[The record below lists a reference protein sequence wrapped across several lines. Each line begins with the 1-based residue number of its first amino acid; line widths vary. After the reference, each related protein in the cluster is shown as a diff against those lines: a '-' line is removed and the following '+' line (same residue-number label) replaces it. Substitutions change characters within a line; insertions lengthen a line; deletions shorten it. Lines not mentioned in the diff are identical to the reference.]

1 MKPLNTTRW
10 RHRLLDIK
18 LETMWEH
25 CLKRLEAEIPK
36 DDILLWIRPLEVNV
50 TQQQVNLFA
59 ANDVVLNKVKTQY
72 YKLIQAAIKEVF
84 GDAFDASLLLQKSSA
99 THATEAFDAVETKI
113 NIPSN
118 LDSRF
123 TFDSFIEGRSNTIAL
138 AAALQTAQTP
148 NPEFNPLLLYGSTG
162 LGKTH
167 LMHAIGN
174 EITQQN
180 PDEVVCYLHSEIY
193 VNEMVKAIQQKSMEG
208 FKHKYRSV
216 TTLLIDDIQFFA
228 RKERTQEEF
237 FHTFNY
243 LLEGQKRVII
253 TCDRYPKEV
262 SGLESRLKSR
272 LGWGI
277 VVPIDPPDYET
288 RVAILKEKSLQFG
301 FSIPDDVAFY
311 IAKQLNSNIRELEGA
326 LSTLKANAFFTGK
339 SIDLAYTKQIL
350 KELFKVN
357 HQIVSVENIQKTTA
371 QYYNVKLSELLGKS
385 RKRSIV
391 RPRQLAMY
399 LAKELTDK
407 SYPEIGELFGGR
419 DHTTVLH
426 AYRKF
431 TELLTENSDLDEDRQ
446 KIVNKLTE

>member
-1 MKPLNTTRW
+1 
-10 RHRLLDIK
+10 
-18 LETMWEH
+18 MWEH

-36 DDILLWIRPLEVNV
+36 SDILLWIRPLEVSINHH
-50 TQQQVNLFA
+50 QVMLLA
-59 ANDVVLNKVKTQY
+59 ANDVVLDKVKGHY
-72 YKLIQAAIKEVF
+72 YKSIQAAIKEVF
-84 GDAFDASLLLQKSSA
+84 GERFSTSLALQK
-99 THATEAFDAVETKI
+99 TQHIEATEESEPGPRTKI
-113 NIPSN
+113 ESN

-123 TFDSFIEGRSNTIAL
+123 VFDNFIEGRSNTIAL
-138 AAALQTAQTP
+138 AAAFQTAQTP

-174 EITQQN
+174 KIIQNN

-193 VNEMVKAIQQKSMEG
+193 VNEMVKAIQQKSMEL
-208 FKHKYRSV
+208 FKQKYRSV

-288 RVAILKEKSLQFG
+288 RVAILKEKAMQFG
-301 FSIPDDVAFY
+301 FSVPDEVAFY

-339 SIDLAYTKQIL
+339 AIDLEYTKQIL

-357 HQIVSVENIQKTTA
+357 NQIVSVENIQKTTA

-391 RPRQLAMY
+391 RPRQLAMF
-399 LAKELTDK
+399 LAKDLTNK

-426 AYRKF
+426 AYRKV
-431 TELLTENSDLDEDRQ
+431 TELMSESSDLDEDRQ

>member
-1 MKPLNTTRW
+1 
-10 RHRLLDIK
+10 
-18 LETMWEH
+18 MWEH

-36 DDILLWIRPLEVNV
+36 NEILLWIRPLEISIESNHIS
-50 TQQQVNLFA
+50 LLA
-59 ANDVVLNKVKTQY
+59 SNDVVLEKIKTLY
-72 YKLIQAAIKEVF
+72 LKSITAAIKEIF
-84 GDAFDASLLLQKSSA
+84 GKEYTSSI
-99 THATEAFDAVETKI
+99 KI
-113 NIPSN
+113 HKPFIPEVTAQTPTSPPKKIPSN
-118 LDSRF
+118 IDHRF
-123 TFDSFIEGRSNTIAL
+123 VFDNFIEGRSNTIAL

-167 LMHAIGN
+167 LLHSIGN
-174 EITQQN
+174 EILKNN

-193 VNEMVKAIQQKSMEG
+193 VNEMVKAIQQKSMEL
-208 FKHKYRSV
+208 FKQKYRSV

-262 SGLESRLKSR
+262 NGLESRLKSR

-288 RVAILKEKSLQFG
+288 RVAILKEKAKHLG
-301 FSIPDDVAFY
+301 FTLDDDVAFY

-339 SIDLAYTKQIL
+339 KIDLTYTKQIL

-357 HQIVSVENIQKTTA
+357 HQIVSLENIQKTTA

-399 LAKELTDK
+399 LAKDLTDK
-407 SYPEIGELFGGR
+407 SYPEIGESFGGR

-426 AYRKF
+426 AYKKMD
-431 TELLTENSDLDEDRQ
+431 ELLSENNDLNEDKQ

>member
-1 MKPLNTTRW
+1 
-10 RHRLLDIK
+10 
-18 LETMWEH
+18 MWEH

-36 DDILLWIRPLEVNV
+36 NDILLWIRPLEVTINH
-50 TQQQVNLFA
+50 QQVMLLA
-59 ANDVVLNKVKTQY
+59 ANDVVLNKVKGHY
-72 YKLIQAAIKEVF
+72 FKLIQAAIKEVF
-84 GDAFDASLLLQKSSA
+84 GDTFSANLALQK
-99 THATEAFDAVETKI
+99 TEHLVTIDDSESGPRTKI
-113 NIPSN
+113 ESN

-123 TFDSFIEGRSNTIAL
+123 VFDNFIEGRSNTIAL

-174 EITQQN
+174 KIIQNN

-193 VNEMVKAIQQKSMEG
+193 VNEMVKAIQQKSMEL
-208 FKHKYRSV
+208 FKQKYRSV

-262 SGLESRLKSR
+262 TGLESRLKSR

-288 RVAILKEKSLQFG
+288 RVAILKEKAMQFG
-301 FSIPDDVAFY
+301 FSVPDEVAFY

-339 SIDLAYTKQIL
+339 AIDLEYTKQIL

-357 HQIVSVENIQKTTA
+357 NQIVSVENIQKTTA

-391 RPRQLAMY
+391 RPRQLAMF
-399 LAKELTDK
+399 LAKDLTNR

-426 AYRKF
+426 AYRKV
-431 TELLTENSDLDEDRQ
+431 TELMSENSDLVEDRQ

>member
-1 MKPLNTTRW
+1 
-10 RHRLLDIK
+10 
-18 LETMWEH
+18 MWEH
-25 CLKRLEAEIPK
+25 CLKRLESEIPK
-36 DDILLWIRPLEVNV
+36 NDILLWIRPLEVSVSNH
-50 TQQQVNLFA
+50 QIKLMA
-59 ANDVVLNKVKTQY
+59 ANDVVLGKVKGQY
-72 YKLIQAAIKEVF
+72 YKLIQSAIKEVF
-84 GDAFDASLLLQKSSA
+84 GEPFSA
-99 THATEAFDAVETKI
+99 TLTLKKSQIVESVNQDAAPVTQ
-113 NIPSN
+113 IPSN
-118 LDSRF
+118 LDARF
-123 TFDSFIEGRSNTIAL
+123 VFDNFIEGRSNTIAL

-148 NPEFNPLLLYGSTG
+148 SPEFNPLLLYGSTG

-174 EITQQN
+174 EIKKNN
-180 PDEVVCYLHSEIY
+180 PDEVICYLHSEIY
-193 VNEMVKAIQQKSMEG
+193 VNEMVKAIQQKAMEA
-208 FKHKYRSV
+208 FKQKYRSV

-262 SGLESRLKSR
+262 TGLESRLKSR

-288 RVAILKEKSLQFG
+288 RVAILREKAFQFG
-301 FSIPDDVAFY
+301 LSLPDEVAFY

-339 SIDLAYTKQIL
+339 SIDLPYTKQIL

-357 HQIVSVENIQKTTA
+357 HQIVSVENIQKCTA
-371 QYYNVKLSELLGKS
+371 HYYNVKLSELLGKS

-391 RPRQLAMY
+391 RPRQLAMF

-426 AYRKF
+426 AYRKMS
-431 TELLTENSDLDEDRQ
+431 ELLTENNDLDEDRQ

>member
-1 MKPLNTTRW
+1 
-10 RHRLLDIK
+10 
-18 LETMWEH
+18 MWEH

-36 DDILLWIRPLEVNV
+36 NEILLWIRPLEVSIESNHIS
-50 TQQQVNLFA
+50 LLA
-59 ANDVVLNKVKTQY
+59 SNDVVLDKIESLYLKS
-72 YKLIQAAIKEVF
+72 ISAAIKEIF
-84 GDAFDASLLLQKSSA
+84 GQGYSSSIKIHKPFA
-99 THATEAFDAVETKI
+99 PEAIEQLNENPKKK
-113 NIPSN
+113 IPSN
-118 LDSRF
+118 IDQRF
-123 TFDSFIEGRSNTIAL
+123 VFDNFIEGRSNTIAL

-167 LMHAIGN
+167 LLHSIGN
-174 EITQQN
+174 EILKNN

-193 VNEMVKAIQQKSMEG
+193 VNEMVKAIQQKSMEQ
-208 FKHKYRSV
+208 FKQKYRSV

-262 SGLESRLKSR
+262 NGLESRLKSR

-288 RVAILKEKSLQFG
+288 RVVILKEKAKLFG
-301 FSIPDDVAFY
+301 FVLDDDVAFY

-339 SIDLAYTKQIL
+339 KIDLSYTKQIL

-399 LAKELTDK
+399 LAKDLTDK
-407 SYPEIGELFGGR
+407 SYPEIGESFGGR

-426 AYRKF
+426 AYKKMN
-431 TELLTENSDLDEDRQ
+431 ELLSENNDLNEDKQ

>member
-1 MKPLNTTRW
+1 
-10 RHRLLDIK
+10 
-18 LETMWEH
+18 MWEH

-36 DDILLWIRPLEVNV
+36 DDILLWIRPLEVDVSEN
-50 TQQQVNLFA
+50 QISLYA
-59 ANDVVLNKVKTQY
+59 ANDVVLNQVKANY
-72 YKLIQAAIKEVF
+72 YDLIKAATREVF
-84 GDAFDASLLLQKSSA
+84 GELFQVSLALQKS
-99 THATEAFDAVETKI
+99 THSETVELTAENKI
-113 NIPSN
+113 SIPSN
-118 LDSRF
+118 LDERF
-123 TFDSFIEGRSNTIAL
+123 RFDNFIEGRSNTIAL

-174 EITQQN
+174 EIIQQN

-193 VNEMVKAIQQKSMEG
+193 VNEMVRAIQQKSMEA

-288 RVAILKEKSLQFG
+288 RVAILKEKALQFG

-339 SIDLAYTKQIL
+339 TIDLNYTKQIL

-391 RPRQLAMY
+391 RPRQLAMF

-426 AYRKF
+426 AYRKL
-431 TELLTENSDLDEDRQ
+431 TELLNENSDLDEDRQ

>member
-1 MKPLNTTRW
+1 
-10 RHRLLDIK
+10 
-18 LETMWEH
+18 MWTQ
-25 CLKRLEAEIPK
+25 CLKRLESEIPK
-36 DDILLWIRPLEVNV
+36 NDILLWIQPLEV
-50 TQQQVNLFA
+50 QVSNNQVHLFA
-59 ANDVVLNKVKTQY
+59 ANDVVLQKVRSLHLKM
-72 YKLIQAAIKEVF
+72 IEAAVNEVY
-84 GDAFDASLLLQKSSA
+84 GDAFSVNLQLHKSQQ
-99 THATEAFDAVETKI
+99 TRTDETESGQESVVR
-113 NIPSN
+113 IPSN
-118 LDSRF
+118 LDQRF
-123 TFDSFIEGRSNTIAL
+123 TFDNFIEGRSNTIAL

-174 EITQQN
+174 EIIKTN

-193 VNEMVKAIQQKSMEG
+193 VNEMVKAIQQKSMES

-262 SGLESRLKSR
+262 NGLESRLKSR

-288 RVAILKEKSLQFG
+288 RVAILKEKALQMG
-301 FSIPDDVAFY
+301 FSLPDEVAFY

-339 SIDLAYTKQIL
+339 VIDLDYTKQIL

-391 RPRQLAMY
+391 RPRQMAMY
-399 LAKELTDK
+399 LSKELTDK

-426 AYRKF
+426 AHRKV
-431 TELLTENSDLDEDRQ
+431 TQLLAENSDLDEDRQ

>member
-1 MKPLNTTRW
+1 
-10 RHRLLDIK
+10 
-18 LETMWEH
+18 MWEH
-25 CLKRLEAEIPK
+25 CLKRLESEIPK
-36 DDILLWIRPLEVNV
+36 NDILLWIRPLEVAISQN
-50 TQQQVNLFA
+50 TVNLYA
-59 ANDVVLNKVKTQY
+59 ANDVVLNQVKGRY
-72 YKLIQAAIKEVF
+72 YPLIQAAIKEVF
-84 GDAFDASLLLQKSSA
+84 GDPFSARLQLQKPQGVESTPA
-99 THATEAFDAVETKI
+99 TNKGNKYH
-113 NIPSN
+113 IPSN
-118 LDSRF
+118 LDPRF
-123 TFDSFIEGRSNTIAL
+123 KFENFIEGRSNTIAL
-138 AAALQTAQTP
+138 AAALQSAQTP

-174 EITQQN
+174 EIVANN

-193 VNEMVKAIQQKSMEG
+193 VNEMVKAIQQKSMES
-208 FKHKYRSV
+208 FKQKYRSV

-262 SGLESRLKSR
+262 NGLESRLKSR

-288 RVAILKEKSLQFG
+288 RVAILKEKAIQFG
-301 FSIPDDVAFY
+301 FTLTDEVAFY

-339 SIDLAYTKQIL
+339 VIDLDYTKQIL

-357 HQIVSVENIQKTTA
+357 HQIVSVENIQKVTA

-391 RPRQLAMY
+391 LPRQLAMY

-426 AYRKF
+426 AYRKIVD
-431 TELLTENSDLDEDRQ
+431 LISENNDLDEDRQ

>member
-1 MKPLNTTRW
+1 
-10 RHRLLDIK
+10 
-18 LETMWEH
+18 MWEH

-36 DDILLWIRPLEVNV
+36 DDILLWIQPLEVNV
-50 TQQQVNLFA
+50 SEQRINLFA
-59 ANDVVLNKVKTQY
+59 ANDVVLNKVKSNY
-72 YKLIQAAIKEVF
+72 YSLIQAAIKEVF
-84 GDAFDASLLLQKSSA
+84 GEPFTASLALQKSSVA
-99 THATEAFDAVETKI
+99 TTNEAAPETKI
-113 NIPSN
+113 SIPSN
-118 LDSRF
+118 LDERF
-123 TFDSFIEGRSNTIAL
+123 SFENFIEGRSNTIAL

-174 EITQQN
+174 EIIKHN

-193 VNEMVKAIQQKSMEG
+193 VNEMVKAIQQKSMEA

-288 RVAILKEKSLQFG
+288 RVAILKEKAMQFG

-339 SIDLAYTKQIL
+339 SIDLEYTKQIL

-357 HQIVSVENIQKTTA
+357 HQIVSVENIQKATA

-391 RPRQLAMY
+391 RPRQLAMF

-431 TELLTENSDLDEDRQ
+431 KDLLSENSDLDEDRQ

>member
-1 MKPLNTTRW
+1 
-10 RHRLLDIK
+10 
-18 LETMWEH
+18 MWEH

-36 DDILLWIRPLEVNV
+36 SDILLWIRPLEVTINH
-50 TQQQVNLFA
+50 QQVMLLA
-59 ANDVVLNKVKTQY
+59 ANDVVLNKVKGNY
-72 YKLIQAAIKEVF
+72 YPLIQAAIKEVF
-84 GDAFDASLLLQKSSA
+84 GDSFSISLSLQK
-99 THATEAFDAVETKI
+99 TQNTETAESDPGPKAHIE
-113 NIPSN
+113 SN

-123 TFDSFIEGRSNTIAL
+123 IFDNFIEGRSNTIAL

-174 EITQQN
+174 KIIQN
-180 PDEVVCYLHSEIY
+180 NPEEVVCYLHSEIY
-193 VNEMVKAIQQKSMEG
+193 VNEMVKAIQQKSMEL
-208 FKHKYRSV
+208 FKQKYRSV

-262 SGLESRLKSR
+262 TGLESRLKSR

-288 RVAILKEKSLQFG
+288 RVAILKEKALQFG
-301 FSIPDDVAFY
+301 FSVPDEVAFY

-339 SIDLAYTKQIL
+339 AIDLEYTKQIL

-357 HQIVSVENIQKTTA
+357 NQIVSVENIQKTTA

-391 RPRQLAMY
+391 RPRQLAMF
-399 LAKELTDK
+399 LAKDLTNK

-426 AYRKF
+426 AYRKV
-431 TELLTENSDLDEDRQ
+431 TELMSENNDLEEDKQ

>member
-1 MKPLNTTRW
+1 
-10 RHRLLDIK
+10 
-18 LETMWEH
+18 MWEH
-25 CLKRLEAEIPK
+25 CLKRLESEIPK
-36 DDILLWIRPLEVNV
+36 NDILLWIRPLEVTV
-50 TQQQVNLFA
+50 TQQQVQLFA
-59 ANDVVLNKVKTQY
+59 ANDVVLNKVKGQY

-84 GDAFDASLLLQKSSA
+84 GDPFSASLQLQKSKI
-99 THATEAFDAVETKI
+99 EVVEEQEETAKAK
-113 NIPSN
+113 IPSN
-118 LDSRF
+118 LDPRF
-123 TFDSFIEGRSNTIAL
+123 EFDNFIEGRSNTIAL

-174 EITQQN
+174 EIVKNN

-193 VNEMVKAIQQKSMEG
+193 VNEMVKAIQQKAMES
-208 FKHKYRSV
+208 FKQKYRSV

-262 SGLESRLKSR
+262 NGLESRLKSR

-288 RVAILKEKSLQFG
+288 RVAILKEKAIQFG
-301 FSIPDDVAFY
+301 FSLTDEVAFY

-339 SIDLAYTKQIL
+339 VIDLDYTKQIL

-399 LAKELTDK
+399 LAKDLTDK

-426 AYRKF
+426 AYRKIS
-431 TELLTENSDLDEDRQ
+431 ELLSENNDLDEDRQ

>member
-1 MKPLNTTRW
+1 
-10 RHRLLDIK
+10 
-18 LETMWEH
+18 MWEH
-25 CLKRLEAEIPK
+25 CLKRLESEIPK
-36 DDILLWIRPLEVNV
+36 NDILLWIRPLEIAVKNNHI
-50 TQQQVNLFA
+50 TLFA
-59 ANDVVLNKVKTQY
+59 ANDVVLDKVQSMY
-72 YKLIQAAIKEVF
+72 YKLIVAAINEVF
-84 GDAFDASLLLQKSSA
+84 GKEFSTSLQIQKTQVTPIQA
-99 THATEAFDAVETKI
+99 TQAPQSKPK
-113 NIPSN
+113 IPSN
-118 LDSRF
+118 LDHRF
-123 TFDSFIEGRSNTIAL
+123 VFDNFIEGRSNTIAL
-138 AAALQTAQTP
+138 AAALQTAQTS

-167 LMHAIGN
+167 LLHSIGN
-174 EITQQN
+174 EIIKN
-180 PDEVVCYLHSEIY
+180 DPDEVVCYLHSEVY
-193 VNEMVKAIQQKSMEG
+193 VNEMVKAIQQKNMDS
-208 FKHKYRSV
+208 FKQKYRSV

-262 SGLESRLKSR
+262 NGLESRLKSR

-288 RVAILKEKSLQFG
+288 RVAILKEKAMHLG
-301 FSIPDDVAFY
+301 FTLEDQVAFY

-339 SIDLAYTKQIL
+339 KIDLEYTKQIL

-357 HQIVSVENIQKTTA
+357 HQIVSVENIQKITA

-391 RPRQLAMY
+391 RPRQLAMF
-399 LAKELTDK
+399 LAKDLTDK

-426 AYRKF
+426 AYKKIS
-431 TELLTENSDLDEDRQ
+431 TLLSEQNDLNEDRQ

>member
-1 MKPLNTTRW
+1 
-10 RHRLLDIK
+10 
-18 LETMWEH
+18 MWEH
-25 CLKRLEAEIPK
+25 CLKRLESEIPK
-36 DDILLWIRPLEVNV
+36 SDILLWIRPLEVSINKQEV
-50 TQQQVNLFA
+50 VLSA
-59 ANDVVLNKVKTQY
+59 ANDVVLSKVQNQY
-72 YKLIQAAIKEVF
+72 YPLIIAAIKEVF
-84 GDAFDASLLLQKSSA
+84 GENFSSHLTLQKSQQSFQ
-99 THATEAFDAVETKI
+99 TEQEPETKAS
-113 NIPSN
+113 IPSN
-118 LDSRF
+118 LDPRF

-138 AAALQTAQTP
+138 AAALQTAQTA
-148 NPEFNPLLLYGSTG
+148 NSEFNPLLLYGSTG

-174 EITQQN
+174 EIIKNDSQ
-180 PDEVVCYLHSEIY
+180 EVVCYLHSEIY
-193 VNEMVKAIQQKSMEG
+193 VNEMVKAIQQKAMDA

-262 SGLESRLKSR
+262 TGLESRLKSR

-288 RVAILKEKSLQFG
+288 RVAILKEKALQFG
-301 FSIPDDVAFY
+301 FSVPDEVAFY

-339 SIDLAYTKQIL
+339 TIDLDYTKQIL

-391 RPRQLAMY
+391 RPRQLAMF
-399 LAKELTDK
+399 LAKDLTNK

-426 AYRKF
+426 AYRKV
-431 TELLTENSDLDEDRQ
+431 TELLSENNDLNEDRQ

>member
-1 MKPLNTTRW
+1 
-10 RHRLLDIK
+10 
-18 LETMWEH
+18 MWEH

-36 DDILLWIRPLEVNV
+36 SEILLWIRPLEVAIENNRIV
-50 TQQQVNLFA
+50 LLA
-59 ANDVVLNKVKTQY
+59 SNDVVMEKVQNLY
-72 YKLIQAAIKEVF
+72 LKLIVAAIREIF
-84 GDAFDASLLLQKSSA
+84 GQTYSAEIKIHKPSPIKSDQDNLQVNKSL
-99 THATEAFDAVETKI
+99 
-113 NIPSN
+113 IPSN
-118 LDSRF
+118 LDARF
-123 TFDSFIEGRSNTIAL
+123 VFDNFIEGRSNTIAL
-138 AAALQTAQTP
+138 AAALQTAQTI

-167 LMHAIGN
+167 LLHAIGN
-174 EITQQN
+174 EISKNN

-193 VNEMVKAIQQKSMEG
+193 VNEMVKAIQQKSMEL
-208 FKHKYRSV
+208 FKQKYRSV

-262 SGLESRLKSR
+262 NGLESRLKSR

-288 RVAILKEKSLQFG
+288 RVAILKEKAKHLG
-301 FSIPDDVAFY
+301 FTLSDDVAFY

-339 SIDLAYTKQIL
+339 KIDLAYTKQIL
-350 KELFKVN
+350 RELFKVN
-357 HQIVSVENIQKTTA
+357 QQIVSIENIQKAVA

-399 LAKELTDK
+399 LAKDLTDK
-407 SYPEIGELFGGR
+407 SYPEIGEAFGGR

-426 AYRKF
+426 ANKKM
-431 TELLTENSDLDEDRQ
+431 ESLLSENNDLDEDKQ

>member
-1 MKPLNTTRW
+1 
-10 RHRLLDIK
+10 
-18 LETMWEH
+18 MWEH
-25 CLKRLEAEIPK
+25 CLKRLESEIPK
-36 DDILLWIRPLEVNV
+36 NDILLWIRPLEVAISQN
-50 TQQQVNLFA
+50 TVNLYA
-59 ANDVVLNKVKTQY
+59 ANDVVLNQVKGQY
-72 YKLIQAAIKEVF
+72 YPLIQAAIKEVF
-84 GDAFDASLLLQKSSA
+84 GDPFSASLQLQKSQTA
-99 THATEAFDAVETKI
+99 ETVEPVKHSPTQ
-113 NIPSN
+113 IPSN
-118 LDSRF
+118 LDPRF
-123 TFDSFIEGRSNTIAL
+123 KFDNFIEGRSNTIAL

-174 EITQQN
+174 EIVANN

-193 VNEMVKAIQQKSMEG
+193 VNEMVKAIQQKAMEA
-208 FKHKYRSV
+208 FKQKYRSV

-262 SGLESRLKSR
+262 NGLESRLKSR

-288 RVAILKEKSLQFG
+288 RVAILKEKAIQFG
-301 FSIPDDVAFY
+301 FTLTDEVAFY

-339 SIDLAYTKQIL
+339 AIDLDYTKQIL

-357 HQIVSVENIQKTTA
+357 HQIVSVENIQKVTA

-391 RPRQLAMY
+391 LPRQLAMF

-426 AYRKF
+426 AYRKIV
-431 TELLTENSDLDEDRQ
+431 ELISENNDLDEDRQ

>member
-1 MKPLNTTRW
+1 
-10 RHRLLDIK
+10 
-18 LETMWEH
+18 MWEH
-25 CLKRLEAEIPK
+25 CLKRLESEIPK
-36 DDILLWIRPLEVNV
+36 NDILLWIRPLEVAISQN
-50 TQQQVNLFA
+50 TVNLYA
-59 ANDVVLNKVKTQY
+59 ANDVVLNQVKGQY
-72 YKLIQAAIKEVF
+72 YPLIEAAIKEVF
-84 GDAFDASLLLQKSSA
+84 GDPFSARLQLQKPQGNEPNQTA
-99 THATEAFDAVETKI
+99 NKDNKFR
-113 NIPSN
+113 IPSN
-118 LDSRF
+118 LDPRF
-123 TFDSFIEGRSNTIAL
+123 KFENFIEGRSNTIAL

-174 EITQQN
+174 AIVANN

-193 VNEMVKAIQQKSMEG
+193 VNEMVKAIQQKSMES
-208 FKHKYRSV
+208 FKQKYRSV

-262 SGLESRLKSR
+262 NGLESRLKSR

-288 RVAILKEKSLQFG
+288 RVAILKEKAIQFG
-301 FSIPDDVAFY
+301 FTLTDEVAFY

-326 LSTLKANAFFTGK
+326 LSTLKANAYFTGK
-339 SIDLAYTKQIL
+339 VIDLDYTKQIL

-357 HQIVSVENIQKTTA
+357 HQIVSVENIQKVTA

-391 RPRQLAMY
+391 LPRQLAMY

-426 AYRKF
+426 AYRKIVD
-431 TELLTENSDLDEDRQ
+431 LISENNDLDEDRQ

>member
-1 MKPLNTTRW
+1 
-10 RHRLLDIK
+10 
-18 LETMWEH
+18 MWEH
-25 CLKRLEAEIPK
+25 CLKRLEVEIPK
-36 DDILLWIRPLEVNV
+36 NEILLWIRPLEVSIEN
-50 TQQQVNLFA
+50 NHISLLA
-59 ANDVVLNKVKTQY
+59 SNDVVLDKIESLYLQS
-72 YKLIQAAIKEVF
+72 ISAAIKEIYGQEF
-84 GDAFDASLLLQKSSA
+84 SSSIKIQKPFAPEVIEQLNSNPKS
-99 THATEAFDAVETKI
+99 I
-113 NIPSN
+113 IPSN
-118 LDSRF
+118 IDHRF
-123 TFDSFIEGRSNTIAL
+123 VFDNFIEGRSNTIAL

-167 LMHAIGN
+167 LLHSIGN
-174 EITQQN
+174 EILKNN

-193 VNEMVKAIQQKSMEG
+193 VNEMVKAIQQKSMEQ
-208 FKHKYRSV
+208 FKQKYRSV

-262 SGLESRLKSR
+262 NGLESRLKSR

-288 RVAILKEKSLQFG
+288 RVVILKEKAKHLG
-301 FSIPDDVAFY
+301 FTLDDEVAFY

-339 SIDLAYTKQIL
+339 KIDLTYTKQIL

-407 SYPEIGELFGGR
+407 SYPEIGEIFGGR

-426 AYRKF
+426 AYKKMN
-431 TELLTENSDLDEDRQ
+431 ELLSENNDLNEDKQ

>member
-1 MKPLNTTRW
+1 
-10 RHRLLDIK
+10 
-18 LETMWEH
+18 MWEH
-25 CLKRLEAEIPK
+25 CLKRLEAEIAK
-36 DDILLWIRPLEVNV
+36 NEILLWIRPLEISIDDQHI
-50 TQQQVNLFA
+50 TLLA
-59 ANDVVLNKVKTQY
+59 SNDVVLEKVQSRYLKFI
-72 YKLIQAAIKEVF
+72 LAAIKEVF
-84 GDAFDASLLLQKSSA
+84 GQHFSASIKLHQPA
-99 THATEAFDAVETKI
+99 MNQTVEVPKPSVK
-113 NIPSN
+113 NQIPSN

-123 TFDSFIEGRSNTIAL
+123 VFDNFIEGRSNTIAL

-167 LMHAIGN
+167 LLHSIGN
-174 EITQQN
+174 EILKNN

-193 VNEMVKAIQQKSMEG
+193 VNEMVKAIQQKSMEL
-208 FKHKYRSV
+208 FKQKYRSV

-262 SGLESRLKSR
+262 NGLESRLKSR

-288 RVAILKEKSLQFG
+288 RVAILKEKAKQLGFTLQ
-301 FSIPDDVAFY
+301 DEVAFY

-339 SIDLAYTKQIL
+339 KIDLEYTKQIL

-357 HQIVSVENIQKTTA
+357 HQIVSVENIQKVTA

-391 RPRQLAMY
+391 RPRQLAMF
-399 LAKELTDK
+399 LAKDLTDK

-426 AYRKF
+426 AYKKVA
-431 TELLTENSDLDEDRQ
+431 ELLGENNDLGEDKQ

>member
-1 MKPLNTTRW
+1 
-10 RHRLLDIK
+10 
-18 LETMWEH
+18 MWEH

-36 DDILLWIRPLEVNV
+36 NEILLWIRPLEVSIESNHIS
-50 TQQQVNLFA
+50 LLA
-59 ANDVVLNKVKTQY
+59 SNDVVLDKIESLYFKS
-72 YKLIQAAIKEVF
+72 ISAAIKEIF
-84 GDAFDASLLLQKSSA
+84 GQGYSSSIKI
-99 THATEAFDAVETKI
+99 HKPYVPEITEQAQSTPKN

-118 LDSRF
+118 IDHRF
-123 TFDSFIEGRSNTIAL
+123 VFDNFIEGRSNTIAL

-167 LMHAIGN
+167 LLHSIGN
-174 EITQQN
+174 EILKNN

-193 VNEMVKAIQQKSMEG
+193 VNEMVKAIQQKSMEL
-208 FKHKYRSV
+208 FKQKYRSV

-262 SGLESRLKSR
+262 NGLESRLKSR

-288 RVAILKEKSLQFG
+288 RVVILKEKAKHLG
-301 FSIPDDVAFY
+301 FTLDDDVAFY

-339 SIDLAYTKQIL
+339 KIDLTYTKQIL

-399 LAKELTDK
+399 LAKDLTDK
-407 SYPEIGELFGGR
+407 SYPEIGESFGGR

-426 AYRKF
+426 AYKKMD
-431 TELLTENSDLDEDRQ
+431 ELLSENNDLNEDKQ

>member
-1 MKPLNTTRW
+1 
-10 RHRLLDIK
+10 
-18 LETMWEH
+18 MWEH

-36 DDILLWIRPLEVNV
+36 NDILLWVRPLEFSIN
-50 TQQQVNLFA
+50 QQQVTLLA
-59 ANDVVLNKVKTQY
+59 ANDVVLDKVKNNY
-72 YKLIQAAIKEVF
+72 YSLIQTAIKEVF
-84 GDAFDASLLLQKSSA
+84 GASFSTQLSLQKTQHTSV
-99 THATEAFDAVETKI
+99 VESEPDPKAY
-113 NIPSN
+113 IPSN

-123 TFDSFIEGRSNTIAL
+123 VFDSFIEGRSNTIAL

-174 EITQQN
+174 KIIENN
-180 PDEVVCYLHSEIY
+180 PEEVVCYLHSEIY
-193 VNEMVKAIQQKSMEG
+193 VNEMVKAIQQKSMES
-208 FKHKYRSV
+208 FKQKYRSV

-288 RVAILKEKSLQFG
+288 RVAILKEKALHLG
-301 FSIPDDVAFY
+301 FSLSDEVAFY

-339 SIDLAYTKQIL
+339 KIDLEYTKQIL

-357 HQIVSVENIQKTTA
+357 NQIVSVENIQKTTA

-391 RPRQLAMY
+391 RPRQLAMF
-399 LAKELTDK
+399 LAKDLTNK

-426 AYRKF
+426 AYRKV
-431 TELLTENSDLDEDRQ
+431 TDLLSENNELDEDKQ

>member
-1 MKPLNTTRW
+1 
-10 RHRLLDIK
+10 
-18 LETMWEH
+18 MWEH

-36 DDILLWIRPLEVNV
+36 SDILLWVRPLEVSIN
-50 TQQQVNLFA
+50 QQQITLLA
-59 ANDVVLNKVKTQY
+59 ANDVVLDKVKGNYLTS
-72 YKLIQAAIKEVF
+72 IQAAIKEVF
-84 GDAFDASLLLQKSSA
+84 GASFSAQLSLQKTQRESI
-99 THATEAFDAVETKI
+99 TDHETDQPKA

-118 LDSRF
+118 LDTRF
-123 TFDSFIEGRSNTIAL
+123 VFDNFIEGRSNTIAL
-138 AAALQTAQTP
+138 AAALQTAQTS
-148 NPEFNPLLLYGSTG
+148 NPEYNPLLLYGSTG

-174 EITQQN
+174 EILKNN
-180 PDEVVCYLHSEIY
+180 PDEVVCYLHSEVY
-193 VNEMVKAIQQKSMEG
+193 VNEMVKAIQQKSMES
-208 FKHKYRSV
+208 FKQKYRSV

-262 SGLESRLKSR
+262 TGLESRLKSR

-288 RVAILKEKSLQFG
+288 RVAILKEKALQFG
-301 FSIPDDVAFY
+301 FTVPDEVAFY

-339 SIDLAYTKQIL
+339 AIDLEYTKQTL

-357 HQIVSVENIQKTTA
+357 NQIVSVENIQKTTA

-391 RPRQLAMY
+391 RPRQLAMF
-399 LAKELTDK
+399 LAKDLTNK

-426 AYRKF
+426 AYRKV
-431 TELLTENSDLDEDRQ
+431 TDLLSENSDLDEDRQ

>member
-1 MKPLNTTRW
+1 
-10 RHRLLDIK
+10 
-18 LETMWEH
+18 MWEQ
-25 CLKRLEAEIPK
+25 CLKRLESEIPK
-36 DDILLWIRPLEVNV
+36 NDILLWISPLEVSVSN
-50 TQQQVNLFA
+50 QRVNLLA
-59 ANDVVLNKVKTQY
+59 ANDVVLDKINGQFFS
-72 YKLIQAAIKEVF
+72 LIQAAIKEVF
-84 GDAFDASLLLQKSSA
+84 GELYSANLQLKKSSV
-99 THATEAFDAVETKI
+99 TEVDSTELESTPKSY
-113 NIPSN
+113 IPSN
-118 LDSRF
+118 LDPRF
-123 TFDSFIEGRSNTIAL
+123 VFDTFIEGRSNTIAL

-174 EITQQN
+174 EILNNN

-193 VNEMVKAIQQKSMEG
+193 VNEMVKAIQQKSMEA
-208 FKHKYRSV
+208 FKQKYRSV

-262 SGLESRLKSR
+262 NGLESRLKSR

-288 RVAILKEKSLQFG
+288 RVAILKEKAIQFG
-301 FSIPDDVAFY
+301 FSLSDEVAFY

-339 SIDLAYTKQIL
+339 TIDLDYTKQIL

-385 RKRSIV
+385 RKRTIV

-399 LAKELTDK
+399 LAKDLTNK

-426 AYRKF
+426 AYRKI
-431 TELLTENSDLDEDRQ
+431 TDILSENNDLDEDRQ

>member
-1 MKPLNTTRW
+1 
-10 RHRLLDIK
+10 
-18 LETMWEH
+18 MWTQ
-25 CLKRLEAEIPK
+25 CLKRLESEIPK
-36 DDILLWIRPLEVNV
+36 NDILLWIQPLEV
-50 TQQQVNLFA
+50 QVSNNQVHLFA
-59 ANDVVLNKVKTQY
+59 ANDVVLQKVRSLHLKM
-72 YKLIQAAIKEVF
+72 IEAAVNEVY
-84 GDAFDASLLLQKSSA
+84 GDAFSVNLQLHKSQQ
-99 THATEAFDAVETKI
+99 TRPDEVESGQETVVR
-113 NIPSN
+113 IPSN
-118 LDSRF
+118 LDQRF
-123 TFDSFIEGRSNTIAL
+123 TFDNFIEGRSNTIAL
-138 AAALQTAQTP
+138 AAALQSAQTP

-167 LMHAIGN
+167 LMHSIGN
-174 EITQQN
+174 EIIKTN

-193 VNEMVKAIQQKSMEG
+193 VNEMVKAIQQKSMES

-243 LLEGQKRVII
+243 LLEGQKRGII

-262 SGLESRLKSR
+262 NGLESRLKSR

-288 RVAILKEKSLQFG
+288 RVAILKEKAIQMG
-301 FSIPDDVAFY
+301 FSLPDDVAFY

-339 SIDLAYTKQIL
+339 VIDLDYTKQIL

-391 RPRQLAMY
+391 RPRQMAMY
-399 LAKELTDK
+399 LSKELTDK

-426 AYRKF
+426 AHRKV
-431 TELLTENSDLDEDRQ
+431 TQLLAENSDLDEDRQ

>member
-1 MKPLNTTRW
+1 
-10 RHRLLDIK
+10 
-18 LETMWEH
+18 MWEH

-36 DDILLWIRPLEVNV
+36 SDILLWIRPLEVSIN
-50 TQQQVNLFA
+50 QQQIMLLA
-59 ANDVVLNKVKTQY
+59 ANDVVLDKVKGNY

-84 GDAFDASLLLQKSSA
+84 GTSFSAQLALQKTQQSA
-99 THATEAFDAVETKI
+99 VVESEPGPRA

-118 LDSRF
+118 LDPRF
-123 TFDSFIEGRSNTIAL
+123 VFDNFIEGRSNTIAL

-174 EITQQN
+174 EIIQNN

-193 VNEMVKAIQQKSMEG
+193 VNEMVKSIQQKSMDA
-208 FKHKYRSV
+208 FKQKYRSV

-288 RVAILKEKSLQFG
+288 RVAILKEKALQFG
-301 FSIPDDVAFY
+301 FSVPDEVAFY

-339 SIDLAYTKQIL
+339 AIDLEYTKQIL

-357 HQIVSVENIQKTTA
+357 NQIVSVENIQKTTA

-391 RPRQLAMY
+391 RPRQLAMF
-399 LAKELTDK
+399 LAKDLTNK

-426 AYRKF
+426 AYRKV
-431 TELLTENSDLDEDRQ
+431 TELMSENSDLEEDRQ

>member
-1 MKPLNTTRW
+1 
-10 RHRLLDIK
+10 
-18 LETMWEH
+18 MWER
-25 CLKRLEAEIPK
+25 CLKRLESEIPK
-36 DDILLWIRPLEVNV
+36 NEILLWIRPLEISIQNNHI
-50 TQQQVNLFA
+50 TLLA
-59 ANDVVLNKVKTQY
+59 SNDVVLEK
-72 YKLIQAAIKEVF
+72 IQNLYLSSIVAAIKEIF
-84 GDAFDASLLLQKSSA
+84 GETFNASIQIHKPFISQ
-99 THATEAFDAVETKI
+99 TTEAEAPTSK
-113 NIPSN
+113 NSIPSN
-118 LDSRF
+118 LDYRF
-123 TFDSFIEGRSNTIAL
+123 IFDNFIEGRSNTIAL

-148 NPEFNPLLLYGSTG
+148 NPEYNPLLLYGSTG

-167 LMHAIGN
+167 LLHAIGN
-174 EITQQN
+174 EILKNN

-193 VNEMVKAIQQKSMEG
+193 VNEMVKAIQQKSMES
-208 FKHKYRSV
+208 FKQKYRSV

-262 SGLESRLKSR
+262 NGLESRLKSR

-288 RVAILKEKSLQFG
+288 RVAILKEKAKHIG
-301 FSIPDDVAFY
+301 FTLDDDVAFY

-339 SIDLAYTKQIL
+339 KIDLEYTKQIL

-357 HQIVSVENIQKTTA
+357 HQIVSLENIQKATA

-391 RPRQLAMY
+391 RPRQLAMF
-399 LAKELTDK
+399 LAKDLTDK
-407 SYPEIGELFGGR
+407 SYPEIGESFGGR

-426 AYRKF
+426 AYKKMS
-431 TELLTENSDLDEDRQ
+431 ELLAENSDINEDKQ
-446 KIVNKLTE
+446 KIINKLTE

>member
-1 MKPLNTTRW
+1 
-10 RHRLLDIK
+10 
-18 LETMWEH
+18 MWEH

-36 DDILLWIRPLEVNV
+36 NEILLWIRPLEVSIEN
-50 TQQQVNLFA
+50 NHISLLA
-59 ANDVVLNKVKTQY
+59 SNDVVLDKIESLYFKS
-72 YKLIQAAIKEVF
+72 ISAAIKEIF
-84 GDAFDASLLLQKSSA
+84 GQEYSSSIKIQKPFVPEVHDQPSQNQ
-99 THATEAFDAVETKI
+99 KNI
-113 NIPSN
+113 IPSN
-118 LDSRF
+118 IDHRF
-123 TFDSFIEGRSNTIAL
+123 VFDNFIEGRSNTIAL

-167 LMHAIGN
+167 LLHSIGN
-174 EITQQN
+174 EILKNN

-193 VNEMVKAIQQKSMEG
+193 VNEMVKAIQQKSMEL
-208 FKHKYRSV
+208 FKQKYRSV

-262 SGLESRLKSR
+262 NGLESRLKSR

-288 RVAILKEKSLQFG
+288 RVAILKEKAKHLG
-301 FSIPDDVAFY
+301 FTLEDEVAFY

-339 SIDLAYTKQIL
+339 KIDLTYTKQIL

-399 LAKELTDK
+399 LAKDLTDK
-407 SYPEIGELFGGR
+407 SYPEIGENFGGR

-426 AYRKF
+426 AYKKMN
-431 TELLTENSDLDEDRQ
+431 ELLSENNDLNEDKQ